1 MNMPDPTS
9 RNAGLTLIELV
20 VVMAIFGLVAVM
32 GVQSL
37 TGTLRM
43 SDRLLG
49 IDKATAQ
56 TGTAIAL
63 LRHDLSSVVPM
74 LFYPPNGAPRAAVWQ
89 SADAETFSL
98 SLAGQPSLGQVA
110 TDRHNAEWHFDSSSG
125 QLLRRHWPTLLPVQ
139 QNEVSEDMIVLD
151 GLTGMSLRTWWGDVG
166 WVPGATAPANLI
178 TADIEIAIDQDVAG
192 PPPAAY
198 YSNLPYAVE
207 ITLQLQQGGAIRI
220 LQALK

>member
-1 MNMPDPTS
+1 MKTPDPTLRS
-9 RNAGLTLIELV
+9 AGLTLIELV
-20 VVMAIFGLVAVM
+20 VVMAIFALVAVM

-74 LFYPPNGAPRAAVWQ
+74 LFYPPNAAPRAAVWQ
-89 SADAETFSL
+89 SADAGTFSL
-98 SLAGQPSLGQVA
+98 SLAGQPSLGPVA
-110 TDRHNAEWHFDSSSG
+110 TDLHYAEWHFDSSTG
-125 QLLRRHWPTLLPVQ
+125 QLSRRYWPTLLPVQ
-139 QNEVSEDMIVLD
+139 QNEVSENMIVLD
-151 GLTGMSLRTWWGDVG
+151 GLTGMSLRTWWGDAG
-166 WVPGATAPANLI
+166 WVPGATAPTGLI
-178 TADIEIAIDQDVAG
+178 TADLEIATDQDVAG
-192 PPPAAY
+192 PPPASY
-198 YSNLPYAVE
+198 YSHLPHAVE

-220 LQALK
+220 LQTLK